1 MRTRPLAV
9 ASRNQIGGFVQCLRR
24 VALWPRLSAQVDA
37 RSMALHNSTMLKL
50 LGSYALAKL
59 LGGGFLLAI
68 VIYFLLTA
76 LGR

>member
-1 MRTRPLAV
+1 
-9 ASRNQIGGFVQCLRR
+9 
-24 VALWPRLSAQVDA
+24 
-37 RSMALHNSTMLKL
+37 MLKL
-50 LGSYALAKL
+50 LGSFALAKL